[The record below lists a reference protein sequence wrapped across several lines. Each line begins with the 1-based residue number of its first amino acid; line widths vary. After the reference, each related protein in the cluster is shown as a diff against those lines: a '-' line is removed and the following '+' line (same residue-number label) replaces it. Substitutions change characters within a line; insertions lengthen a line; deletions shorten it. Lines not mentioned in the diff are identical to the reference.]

1 MKLIDDNPSIL
12 GTQFSNAV
20 NRWLI
25 IDGVEII
32 ITVVYLIGVIVEDC
46 S

>member
-1 MKLIDDNPSIL
+1 MKLIDDNSSML

-25 IDGVEII
+25 IDRVE
-32 ITVVYLIGVIVEDC
+32 T
-46 S
+46 